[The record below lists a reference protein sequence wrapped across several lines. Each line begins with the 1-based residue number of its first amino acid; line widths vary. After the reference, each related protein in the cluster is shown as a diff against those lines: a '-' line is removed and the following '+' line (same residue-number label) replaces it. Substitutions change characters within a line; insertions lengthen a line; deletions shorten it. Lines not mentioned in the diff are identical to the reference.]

1 MSQDSSAGF
10 TIPPAIATRA
20 DFSRVMRELER
31 VDNDLEAQ
39 KARAGGGMS
48 NPGGNAVQYLLP
60 SMSKG
65 LNDFL
70 EVNKVDLGNDKARME
85 LREQMR
91 RLKDHA
97 PVVQM
102 TFAADVDPETLT
114 WLASWTRQNLHPQAL
129 LQVGLQP
136 GLVGGVYIRTPNHV
150 YDFSLRG
157 RLREKRG
164 AIREAIDAA
173 VARQEQ
179 AAPVAPVPQQPAA
192 RGAAA

>member
-1 MSQDSSAGF
+1 MSQSGPAGF

-39 KARAGGGMS
+39 KARAGGGVGS
-48 NPGGNAVQYLLP
+48 AAGHAVQYLLP

-70 EVNKVDLGNDKARME
+70 EMNKIALGNDKARME

-164 AIREAIDAA
+164 AIREALDAA
-173 VARQEQ
+173 LARQTQ
-179 AAPVAPVPQQPAA
+179 AAPVAEPASQPQE
-192 RGAAA
+192 AAA

>member
-1 MSQDSSAGF
+1 
-10 TIPPAIATRA
+10 
-20 DFSRVMRELER
+20 MRELER

-39 KARAGGGMS
+39 KARATGG
-48 NPGGNAVQYLLP
+48 AVQYLLP

-70 EVNKVDLGNDKARME
+70 EMNKFDLGNDKARMD

-102 TFAADVDPETLT
+102 TFATDVDPETLT

-129 LQVGLQP
+129 LQIGLQP
-136 GLVGGVYIRTPNHV
+136 GLVGGVYLRTPNHV

-164 AIREAIDAA
+164 AIREALDGAL
-173 VARQEQ
+173 ARQAQ
-179 AAPVAPVPQQPAA
+179 PAPVAEPAPQPVAGGQ
-192 RGAAA
+192 GA